1 MSSTA
6 HSTLTLMLGRW
17 RQCGSHVPGARHP
30 VPLPIL
36 HGPSAATHSATR
48 RSASAYGPPS
58 VFRRD
63 PYLSS
68 GCPPSPRFYIST
80 LTFKYCIA
88 LLTFVKRKMLLVHFL
103 MCISR
108 NQRIRLS
115 HQPQM
120 ARRQLRHP
128 LAFDV
133 RGKPRPSR
141 RRWVTRRC

>member
-1 MSSTA
+1 MSADEGAGVERARRQTNATQAMRANGEPNTKDEPNKEIGNQPYPPRAQDPGCGGTRTRRMSSTA

-63 PYLSS
+63 PYL
-68 GCPPSPRFYIST
+68 
-80 LTFKYCIA
+80 
-88 LLTFVKRKMLLVHFL
+88 
-103 MCISR
+103 
-108 NQRIRLS
+108 
-115 HQPQM
+115 
-120 ARRQLRHP
+120 
-128 LAFDV
+128 
-133 RGKPRPSR
+133 
-141 RRWVTRRC
+141 